1 MRLVGY
7 ILESCDSGL
16 QTALSF
22 SATGII
28 PLESTITISQESVAI
43 RDEKA
48 DFETY
53 WFPVQ

>member
-28 PLESTITISQESVAI
+28 PLESTIIISQESVAI

-48 DFETY
+48 DFEIY
-53 WFPVQ
+53 